1 MTEETREYGSCLV
14 TIKDN
19 YAIVTFNRPDKLNA
33 FSPDLFEGLQKGF
46 AALKGEKKIRAIIF
60 TGAGDNFSAGGD
72 VALDIDPLKNM

>member
-46 AALKGEKKIRAIIF
+46 AALKGEKRFGPSSLPAPAIISRPEE
-60 TGAGDNFSAGGD
+60 TWRWTSTR
-72 VALDIDPLKNM
+72 